1 MKYFLDHKQT
11 VFEDLLEEF
20 KKDPITEKNNDGRSP
35 DRKKRKLSTLFDK
48 FDKTNDSG
56 NNKKDDSSP
65 EMELDKYSYTPNI
78 DVDQTPILW
87 RHSNKNFFPRMYWC
101 AIKYLC
107 GQGTS
112 VPSERVFRRGGL
124 VVSDNRTLLTSE
136 HASQLI
142 FLGMN
147 KKYMC

>member
-1 MKYFLDHKQT
+1 MGHKQT

-35 DRKKRKLSTLFDK
+35 DRKKRKLSTPRSTLFDK

-65 EMELDKYSYTPNI
+65 EMDLDKYSYSPNI

-87 RHSNKNFFPRMYWC
+87 RHSNKNFFPRMY
-101 AIKYLC
+101 
-107 GQGTS
+107 
-112 VPSERVFRRGGL
+112 
-124 VVSDNRTLLTSE
+124 
-136 HASQLI
+136 
-142 FLGMN
+142 
-147 KKYMC
+147 